1 MSNSAPGKEGFHP
14 LSAGKAG
21 AELPLHDTAE
31 EPLDRV
37 SAPRTP
43 VVEVPD
49 ESPNMPV
56 LTPQLLGPGSSP
68 QQPSPIYRKLIS
80 DVSRP
85 DVAQFEQVS
94 DPATRKFTILLLMDF
109 LSIFVEHIRVM
120 MSSRLIG
127 CRMSFT
133 APA

>member
-1 MSNSAPGKEGFHP
+1 MADSAPGKEGFHP

-43 VVEVPD
+43 VVEVPE

-68 QQPSPIYRKLIS
+68 QQPSPTHRKLIS
-80 DVSRP
+80 DVSRL

-94 DPATRKFTILLLMDF
+94 GHPPPKFTVVTMT
-109 LSIFVEHIRVM
+109 SKVNGTM
-120 MSSRLIG
+120 
-127 CRMSFT
+127 
-133 APA
+133 